1 MNCLII
7 DDDNAIARSVLKNLF
22 KIEDSLKL
30 IAECENAADAY
41 KILANNKNDLLLLD
55 VEMPGIT
62 GIELVKA
69 LGDKRLLIVFISSK
83 RDYASDAYDLNVV
96 DFIAKP
102 ITPNRFLKAIIKA
115 KEIYKNQNLFMPS
128 KKNEFIFIKDSNI
141 IRRIK
146 LADINYLEAKGDYV
160 KIYLD
165 EKKYAIHSSLKS
177 LEDKLPIDVSSRVH
191 RLFIVNISKIDTIE
205 GGTLIIQQHFVPVSD
220 AYKSSLNKR
229 MQTL

>member
-7 DDDNAIARSVLKNLF
+7 DDNAIARSVLKNLF

-41 KILANNKNDLLLLD
+41 KILANNKIDLLLLD

-69 LGDKRLLIVFISSK
+69 LGDKKPLIVFISSK

-102 ITPNRFLKAIIKA
+102 ITPDRFLKAIIKA

-128 KKNEFIFIKDSNI
+128 KKDEFIFIRDSNI

-165 EKKYAIHSSLKS
+165 EKNYAIHPSLKS
-177 LEDKLPIDVSSRVH
+177 VEDKLPMDVFSRVH
-191 RLFIVNISKIDTIE
+191 RSFIVNISKIDTIE

-229 MQTL
+229 MQIL

>member
-7 DDDNAIARSVLKNLF
+7 DDDNAMARSVLKNLF

-191 RLFIVNISKIDTIE
+191 RSFIVNISKIDTIE

>member
-7 DDDNAIARSVLKNLF
+7 DDDNAMARSVLKNLF
-22 KIEDSLKL
+22 KIDDSLKL

-177 LEDKLPIDVSSRVH
+177 LEDKLPIDVSSRLH
-191 RLFIVNISKIDTIE
+191 RSFIVNISKIDTIE

>member
-7 DDDNAIARSVLKNLF
+7 DDDNAMARSVLKNLF
-22 KIEDSLKL
+22 KIDDSLKL

-191 RLFIVNISKIDTIE
+191 RSFIVNISKIDTIE

>member
-7 DDDNAIARSVLKNLF
+7 DDNAIARSVLKNLF

-41 KILANNKNDLLLLD
+41 KILANNKIDLLLLD

-69 LGDKRLLIVFISSK
+69 LGDKRPLIVFISSK

-102 ITPNRFLKAIIKA
+102 ITPDRFLKAIIKA

-128 KKNEFIFIKDSNI
+128 KKDEFIFIRDSNI

-165 EKKYAIHSSLKS
+165 EKNYAIHSSLKS
-177 LEDKLPIDVSSRVH
+177 VEDKLPMDVFSRVH
-191 RLFIVNISKIDTIE
+191 RSFIVNISKIDTVE

-229 MQTL
+229 MQIL

>member
-7 DDDNAIARSVLKNLF
+7 DDNAIARSVLKNLF

-30 IAECENAADAY
+30 IAECENAADAF
-41 KILANNKNDLLLLD
+41 KILANNKIDLLLLD
-55 VEMPGIT
+55 VEMPRIT
-62 GIELVKA
+62 GIELVKV
-69 LGDKRLLIVFISSK
+69 LGDKRPLIVFISSK

-102 ITPNRFLKAIIKA
+102 ITPDRFLKAIIKA

-128 KKNEFIFIKDSNI
+128 KKDEFIFIRDSNI

-160 KIYLD
+160 KIYMD
-165 EKKYAIHSSLKS
+165 KKNYATHSSLKS
-177 LEDKLPIDVSSRVH
+177 VEDKLPMDMFSRVH
-191 RLFIVNISKIDTIE
+191 RSLIVNISKIDTIE
-205 GGTLIIQQHFVPVSD
+205 GGTLIIQQHFVSVSD

-229 MQTL
+229 MQIL